1 MENIVTD
8 IAYIIIISFSGSCY
22 NSDFFNLANLCYY
35 VCLATLIS
43 VNRYVRKKNNNNK
56 RNNKW

>member
-35 VCLATLIS
+35 ICLATLI
-43 VNRYVRKKNNNNK
+43 NIGRYVRKKK
-56 RNNKW
+56 K